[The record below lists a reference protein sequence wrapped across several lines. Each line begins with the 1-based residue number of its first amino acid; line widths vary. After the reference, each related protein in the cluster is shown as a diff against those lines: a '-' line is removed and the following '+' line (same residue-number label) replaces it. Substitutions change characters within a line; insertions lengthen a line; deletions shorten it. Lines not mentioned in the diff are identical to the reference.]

1 MTVSPISIFTPT
13 SSASGSGNAGTTATV
28 NYDQFL
34 SLLVAELQNQD
45 PTAPTD
51 PTQYMSQ
58 LASFSSVGQQ
68 IQTNTTLGTMLTS
81 QQLSQAEHLIGQTIT
96 SADGTTTGTVAS
108 VSLTSAG
115 VINATLTDGTA
126 VTLTAGSQAGTN
138 TTLADGNAF
147 NLPVGVT
154 VGTTPSSS

>member
-1 MTVSPISIFTPT
+1 MTVAPISIFTPT
-13 SSASGSGNAGTTATV
+13 SSASNSGNAGAGATV
-28 NYDQFL
+28 NFDQFL
-34 SLLVAELQNQD
+34 TLLVAELQNQD

-96 SADGTTTGTVAS
+96 SADGSTTGTVAS
-108 VSLTSAG
+108 VSLTNAG
-115 VINATLTDGTA
+115 VINAILTNGTA
-126 VTLTAGSQAGTN
+126 
-138 TTLADGNAF
+138 
-147 NLPVGVT
+147 
-154 VGTTPSSS
+154 